1 LPHHRCFQQGGNLI
15 CVQNE
20 HSAYSVLK
28 RLYADWSIWT
38 HEISRPGNA
47 GQGGVDF
54 STKGGVGGVNEQN
67 EIMSHGEN
75 WEKSV
80 KKRTKIYYLRAL
92 LPNLLEVKQ
101 QSIIE
106 KIR

>member
-1 LPHHRCFQQGGNLI
+1 
-15 CVQNE
+15 
-20 HSAYSVLK
+20 
-28 RLYADWSIWT
+28 
-38 HEISRPGNA
+38 
-47 GQGGVDF
+47 
-54 STKGGVGGVNEQN
+54 VGGVNEQN